1 MKKILLILFVLV
13 SFNSYAQE
21 KKRIEHN
28 FQASVGKC
36 DILVDGQSE
45 SGLMIKLGYGL
56 NYYFSE
62 QWSVMPSVAYRE
74 VNEKGLKTCLDGSDY
89 DHFNFIDIP
98 IIVQYYLGGD
108 KGSWLT
114 FGFGPVFSFCV
125 GNDTYYI
132 NADPNDPRNGLKKA
146 KSFSFG
152 LQPSITCPVGKHWKF
167 GVEAYLN
174 LTDMQKKY
182 ENIGIKGSRHIHHLA
197 ATASF
202 LF

>member
-1 MKKILLILFVLV
+1 MKKILLILCVLV
-13 SFNSYAQE
+13 SLCTQAQ
-21 KKRIEHN
+21 KNRVEHN
-28 FQASVGKC
+28 LQASVGAC
-36 DILVDGQSE
+36 DVLVDGQSE

-56 NYYFSE
+56 NYYFSK
-62 QWSVMPSVAYRE
+62 QWSVMPGVAYRE
-74 VNEKGLKTCLDGSDY
+74 VNERGLKTCLDGSDY

-98 IIVQYYLGGD
+98 IIVHYYLGGD

-114 FGFGPVFSFCV
+114 FGLGPVFSFCV

-132 NADPNDPRNGLKKA
+132 NADPKDPRNGLEKA

-182 ENIGIKGSRHIHHLA
+182 ENLGIKGSRHIHHFA
-197 ATASF
+197 ATVGF
-202 LF
+202 IF

>member
-1 MKKILLILFVLV
+1 
-13 SFNSYAQE
+13 
-21 KKRIEHN
+21 
-28 FQASVGKC
+28 
-36 DILVDGQSE
+36 
-45 SGLMIKLGYGL
+45 
-56 NYYFSE
+56 
-62 QWSVMPSVAYRE
+62 MPGVAYRE
-74 VNEKGLKTCLDGSDY
+74 VNERGLKTCLDGSDY

-98 IIVQYYLGGD
+98 IIVHYYLGGD

-114 FGFGPVFSFCV
+114 FGLGPVFSFCI

-132 NADPNDPRNGLKKA
+132 NADPKDPRNGLEKA

-182 ENIGIKGSRHIHHLA
+182 KNLGINGSRHIHHFA
-197 ATASF
+197 ATVGF
-202 LF
+202 IF

>member
-74 VNEKGLKTCLDGSDY
+74 ANEKGLKTCLDGSDY

-132 NADPNDPRNGLKKA
+132 NADPNDPHNGLKKA